1 MSEFIVDTNYQGYVY
16 VGHAVGQFKNDRNE
30 MQPYCNMY
38 VISPVSSFTS
48 EDYAAVGFKAE
59 KKKCVSPDVFA
70 NLTIGDKVK
79 LFFDDKQR
87 IIMVAIDG

>member
-1 MSEFIVDTNYQGYVY
+1 MSKEFIVDGNYTGYVY
-16 VGHAVGQFKNDRNE
+16 VGHAVGNFDNDKGE
-30 MQPYCNMY
+30 KQPYYNMY

-48 EDYAAVGFKAE
+48 EDYSAVGFKAE
-59 KKKCVSPDVFA
+59 KKKCVSADVFA

-87 IIMVAIDG
+87 VIMAAID